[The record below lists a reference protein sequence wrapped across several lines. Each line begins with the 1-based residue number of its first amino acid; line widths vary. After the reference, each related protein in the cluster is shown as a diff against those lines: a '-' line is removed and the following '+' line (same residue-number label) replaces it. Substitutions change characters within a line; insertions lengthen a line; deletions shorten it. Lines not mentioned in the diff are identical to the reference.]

1 MTATKKISLH
11 IDGQLCETAEGR
23 TILEV
28 ARANN
33 IAIPT
38 LCYMEGLTPW
48 GGCRLC
54 LVEVTGAPR
63 LLPACT
69 TKATEGMIV
78 RTDSE
83 KLRSYRRMIL
93 ELLFAPACTARDHL
107 MQIHRV

>member
-23 TILEV
+23 TILEA

-54 LVEVTGAPR
+54 IVEIEGSPKIV
-63 LLPACT
+63 PACT
-69 TKATEGMIV
+69 TPAVAGTKIITKSERLQNLRKAT
-78 RTDSE
+78 
-83 KLRSYRRMIL
+83 L
-93 ELLFAPACTARDHL
+93 
-107 MQIHRV
+107 